1 MLRARHKLLGGRL
14 LPGGLWGGVGVW
26 AGAAPLEALACPS
39 CTARAP
45 ESPGGAGALL
55 LALMLV
61 PFALVGVG
69 VWAAWR
75 ASRVERAASP
85 VEQERP

>member
-1 MLRARHKLLGGRL
+1 MLRARHKLQGGRL
-14 LPGGLWGGVGVW
+14 LWRLFGVW
-26 AGAAPLEALACPS
+26 ACAVPLEALACPS

-45 ESPGGAGALL
+45 ESPGGAGGLL

-61 PFALVGVG
+61 PFVLVGVG

-75 ASRVERAASP
+75 ATRSERAGSP
-85 VEQERP
+85 VEVEQEPP